1 MARNSRSVAY
11 GHDGSTA
18 YLTDQYANG
27 SGGGGSVGVYLLSR
41 VKPHLPPWLGW
52 AGTGLAGALGS
63 LRWEASAG
71 AGVGLTLASVALT
84 GATWWA
90 GKSTS
95 QQRRLH
101 SAITVAAGSAWVT
114 AACLAGPT
122 TGPLDD
128 LFLMGGPVVALSWN
142 VRMILRRNDTD
153 PQAGGADKG
162 LLEKVGLAR
171 AQIGSTKVEP
181 NRVTAPL
188 LLEPGEQT
196 NEDVSKALARIASA
210 LDLPVSAVRYHP
222 SPDSSRRGELV
233 IVPEDMLAQPAEYE
247 GPSNLG
253 GSIAEPLVIGRYD
266 DGSPLV
272 IWLPGDPEAKRNST
286 HLLIAGGTGSGKGE
300 TALNLQTEI
309 LSRRDVLLWV
319 SDPKAFQDFAPLR
332 PGMDWSAEGG
342 ADTEVMVEAVKAA
355 IPARTRW
362 LGAHGYRQ
370 WLPAAAQ
377 TQTNPA
383 HSCQTGRAC
392 GCAGMPFLV
401 AWFEEAANTLRNL
414 GDDAFTGIA
423 QEARSAGVSLIVS
436 LQRPS
441 YDQMSTSTRASLPS
455 VIALGCD
462 PRDEGFSLPEAVID
476 AGAHPGAW
484 GNRRPGYCYVVS
496 PGIPEDRYPS
506 PGRTFAFPARTVT
519 LMEQLAAWALR
530 EGATADPVTAGAVA
544 AVAGRAYA
552 GRTAPES
559 APAPVP
565 VAGGPRLTAVQ
576 GDTTMNDGHEQGRGY
591 GLLVDPE
598 DAGID
603 PEADLPSAEEGDDA
617 PIFGQETGRKPSPQE
632 ARRLF
637 ADALEEFERAG
648 QMIVGPKDFMDWCD
662 RNNLSRP
669 WVSARLRDAAEE
681 GRLEPTNT
689 TGRWRI
695 VPILTAA

>member
-1 MARNSRSVAY
+1 MVERSAQRQVAE
-11 GHDGSTA
+11 
-18 YLTDQYANG
+18 LLELQLQ
-27 SGGGGSVGVYLLSR
+27 GGSDAGGVGRYLLHR
-41 VKPHLPPWLGW
+41 AKPHLPPWLGW
-52 AGTGLAGALGS
+52 VGTGVAGALGNW
-63 LRWEASAG
+63 RWADSAA

-101 SAITVAAGSAWVT
+101 SAITVAAGSAWLT

-122 TGPLDD
+122 ASPVGD
-128 LFLMGGPVVALSWN
+128 LYLMGGPALALSWN
-142 VRMILRRNDTD
+142 IRMVLRHTPDNTS
-153 PQAGGADKG
+153 GEGSDKG

-171 AQIGSTKVEP
+171 AQLGAAKVEP

-188 LLEPGEQT
+188 AVEAGEQT
-196 NEDVSKALARIASA
+196 NDDVAKSLGRIASA
-210 LDLPVSAVRYHP
+210 LDLPTSAVRYN
-222 SPDSSRRGELV
+222 PDPGSSRRGELV
-233 IVPEDMLAQPAEYE
+233 IVPEDMLAEVVEWQ

-272 IWLPGDPEAKRNST
+272 MWLPGDPETGRNST
-286 HLLIAGGTGSGKGE
+286 HGLIAGGTGSGKGE
-300 TALNLQTEI
+300 TALNLLTEI
-309 LSRRDVLLWV
+309 LSRRDVIVWF

-332 PGMDWSAEGG
+332 PGLDWAAEGG
-342 ADTEVMVEAVKAA
+342 TPTEVMVAAVEAV

-370 WLPAAAQ
+370 WVPQAAEQQ
-377 TQTNPA
+377 TSSQHTCRPD
-383 HSCQTGRAC
+383 GRSC

-401 AWFEEAANTLRNL
+401 TWFEEAANTLRKM

-423 QEARSAGVSLIVS
+423 QEARSAGVSLVVS

-462 PRDEGFSLPEAVID
+462 PRDEGFVLPDEVLA

-496 PGIPEDRYPS
+496 PGIPEDRYAS
-506 PGRTFAFPARTVT
+506 PARTFRFSHRATNV
-519 LMEQLAAWALR
+519 MELLAQWAQR
-530 EGATADPVTAGAVA
+530 NGASADPITSGSASS
-544 AVAGRAYA
+544 VAGRAYT
-552 GRTAPES
+552 GRAVPGVEQ
-559 APAPVP
+559 PAPL
-565 VAGGPRLTAVQ
+565 RAVREDDMD
-576 GDTTMNDGHEQGRGY
+576 DTGR
-591 GLLVDPE
+591 LVDPE
-598 DAGID
+598 DTDID
-603 PEADLPSAEEGDDA
+603 PEADLPGSEQGDDT
-617 PIFGQETGRKPSPQE
+617 PIFGQDTGHKPSPEE

-637 ADALEEFERAG
+637 AQALEEFESNG

-662 RNNLSRP
+662 RHNLSRP
-669 WVSARLRDAAEE
+669 WVSARLKEAAQD

-695 VPILTAA
+695 VPALTAA